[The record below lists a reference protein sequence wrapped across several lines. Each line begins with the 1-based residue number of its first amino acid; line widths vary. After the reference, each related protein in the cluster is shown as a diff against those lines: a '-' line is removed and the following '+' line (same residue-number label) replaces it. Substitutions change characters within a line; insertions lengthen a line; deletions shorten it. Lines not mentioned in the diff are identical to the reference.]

1 MLNEGESFFLH
12 QIKIKDNQELIEKI
26 HRLENK
32 MIWVIL
38 FSHDSVFGENVLK
51 ISHDIKTELPVLQ

>member
-32 MIWVIL
+32 MI
-38 FSHDSVFGENVLK
+38 
-51 ISHDIKTELPVLQ
+51 